1 MFDDL
6 VESTPGG
13 KKKTDKW
20 WTVLVSTGAQIA
32 LVGIIVLVPLLVTPA
47 LPKSLL
53 QSTLLAPPPPA
64 APPPPPQQV
73 QVVKIQKPQVRMIE
87 QGRLTAPKSIPKEVK
102 LVKEE
107 DLPPDVPSTSVS
119 TGGVVGGVPGGIT
132 GGVMGGIIGGSSSVA
147 PPPPPPK
154 EVTPTRIPVGGDVQK
169 SKLINQILPVY
180 PRMAAQMRIQG
191 TVRLHAVIS
200 ADGRVTEL
208 NLVSG
213 PAMLVQA
220 AMDAVKQWRFS
231 PTTLNNTPVQVECV
245 FEVKF
250 TL

>member
-20 WTVLVSTGAQIA
+20 WTVLVSTGAQIV
-32 LVGIIVLVPLLVTPA
+32 LVAIIMIVPLLVTPA
-47 LPKSLL
+47 LPKTLL
-53 QSTLLAPPPPA
+53 SSMLLAPPPPA
-64 APPPPPQQV
+64 APPPPPVAQV
-73 QVVKIQKPQVRMIE
+73 IKIVKPQVRMIE
-87 QGRLTAPKSIPKEVK
+87 QGKLTAPKSIPKSVT
-102 LVKEE
+102 LVKEAE
-107 DLPPDVPSTSVS
+107 LPPDVPSVGVS
-119 TGGVVGGVPGGIT
+119 SGVVGGVPGGIT

-154 EVTPTRIPVGGDVQK
+154 EVTPTRIPVGGEVQK
-169 SKLINQILPVY
+169 SKLVNQVLPVY
-180 PRMAAQMRIQG
+180 PRMAQQMRIQG
-191 TVRLHAVIS
+191 TVRLHAIIS
-200 ADGRVTEL
+200 KDGRVTEL

-231 PTTLNNTPVQVECV
+231 PTTLNNTPVEVDCV
-245 FEVKF
+245 FDVKF
-250 TL
+250 VL

>member
-13 KKKTDKW
+13 KKKTNKS
-20 WTVLVSTGAQIA
+20 WTVFLSAGAQAA
-32 LVGIIVLVPLLVTPA
+32 LVLIIMIVPLLVTPA

-64 APPPPPQQV
+64 APPPPPQV
-73 QVVKIQKPQVRMIE
+73 QVVKITKPQVRMIE

-107 DLPPDVPSTSVS
+107 ELPPDVPTASVQH
-119 TGGVVGGVPGGIT
+119 GVAGGVPGGLP
-132 GGVMGGIIGGSSSVA
+132 GGVLDSIVSASSSA
-147 PPPPPPK
+147 PPPPPPPK
-154 EVTPTRIPVGGDVQK
+154 EVTPTRIAVGGDVQK
-169 SKLINQILPVY
+169 SKLINQVLPVY
-180 PRMAAQMRIQG
+180 PRMAQQMRIQG
-191 TVRLHAVIS
+191 TVRLHAIIS

-208 NLVSG
+208 NFVSG
-213 PAMLVQA
+213 PAQLMQA
-220 AMDAVKQWRFS
+220 ALDAVKQWRFS

-245 FEVKF
+245 FDVKF
-250 TL
+250 VL